1 MISKNTKNKTLQFVH
16 NSITYFSRNSQ
27 FFLPTRED
35 YSDNKIDAP
44 LFHSA
49 LQEETL
55 YLLSDD
61 SIWGICSSDNDTKTA
76 TKEKLMRVN
85 NNKNKPNPETKK
97 TKPITYRV
105 TQKS

>member
-1 MISKNTKNKTLQFVH
+1 MI
-16 NSITYFSRNSQ
+16 ITYFSRDSQ

-35 YSDNKIDAP
+35 YSNNKINAP
-44 LFHSA
+44 PLHSVP
-49 LQEETL
+49 QEETL
-55 YLLSDD
+55 YLLFDD
-61 SIWGICSSDNDTKTA
+61 SIWGICSSDNNPKTA